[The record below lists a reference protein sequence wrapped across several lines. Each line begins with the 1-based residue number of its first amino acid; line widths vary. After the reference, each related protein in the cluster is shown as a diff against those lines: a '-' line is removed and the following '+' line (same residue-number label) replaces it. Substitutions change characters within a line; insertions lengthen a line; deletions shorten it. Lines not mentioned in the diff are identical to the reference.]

1 MFIKNKQGINRDRV
15 VLVDYR
21 TKRYLEKLGHSPVG
35 RIDSQWAFSKS
46 PEILNILESRKKGG
60 CQDE

>member
-21 TKRYLEKLGHSPVG
+21 TKKYLERLGYSPVG
-35 RIDSQWAFSKS
+35 CLDNQWAFSKC
-46 PEILNILESRKKGG
+46 PEILNILSRKKGG
-60 CQDE
+60 CDQDE